1 MMKKFKKLISCM
13 IAAVMILAMGVT
25 AFASQSGAGAGATPQ
40 TYTIT
45 IKGVPSE
52 NHTFTAYQVFEGD
65 LFNGVLSNVEWGA
78 DVNGEVLLGA
88 LKAEGSSLKSYFDN
102 CSTAADVAKAL
113 ANAENFATNSA
124 NVDAFA
130 VIVNASLKTEG
141 SVGTNS
147 AVNPTETTSGE
158 KTTYTYEI
166 KGLEAGYYFVKDT
179 KMLST
184 DVIDAQTKF
193 ILELTGSTEVTV
205 KTDVPSSEKK
215 VDDKND
221 STTTEDNEAWQD
233 SADYDIGD
241 QVPYQ
246 LTATL
251 PNNISDYTSYTLKFV
266 DTMSKGLTY
275 DEGSAEVF
283 VNGVSA
289 GKVEPAS
296 AQYLGNNDKYTNGTV
311 LTWNFEDIK
320 GYSSVRNSSV
330 ITIKYTATLNENAVI
345 GAAGNPN
352 MMHIEFD
359 NNPNGDGT
367 GKTPDD
373 TNIVFTYKTVIDKVD
388 GESQPLDGAAFQLD
402 KFVADPEGTVTQGD
416 VKGEWEKVNEIT
428 ADDNLTKFEF
438 TGLDDGI
445 YRLTETETPD
455 GYNTIDPIIFTVT
468 ATHDVTEDDPKLT
481 DLSGIAATGKITFT
495 EVVND
500 GSLTTTVINESGTIL
515 PETGGIGTRIFYA
528 VGAILMIGAAVIL
541 ISRKRSA
548 R

>member
-25 AFASQSGAGAGATPQ
+25 AFAAQSGAGAGATS

-45 IKGVPSE
+45 INGVPSE

-78 DVNGEVLLGA
+78 DVNGEALLSA
-88 LKAEGSSLKSYFDN
+88 LTAEGSSLKSHFEDCN
-102 CSTAADVAKAL
+102 TAADVAKAL
-113 ANAENFATNSA
+113 ANFATNSE

-147 AVNPTETTSGE
+147 AANPTATTTNE
-158 KTTYTYEI
+158 KTTYTYKIE
-166 KGLEAGYYFVKDT
+166 GLEAGYYFVKDT
-179 KMLST
+179 GTLST

-193 ILELTGSTEVTV
+193 ILELTGNEEVTV

-221 STTTEDNEAWQD
+221 STTSEDREVWQD

-241 QVPYQ
+241 HVPYQ
-246 LTATL
+246 LKATL
-251 PNNISDYTSYTLKFV
+251 PNNISDYTSYTLQFV

-275 DEGSAEVF
+275 DKDTAEVF
-283 VNGVSA
+283 VDGDSV
-289 GKVEPAS
+289 GKVEPS
-296 AQYLGNNDKYTNGTV
+296 IEDYSGNNPKYTGGKV
-311 LTWNFEDIK
+311 LTWDLGDITKAPYNAED
-320 GYSSVRNSSV
+320 NAV
-330 ITIKYTATLNENAVI
+330 ITIEYTATLNENAVI

-352 MMHIEFD
+352 MSHIEFS
-359 NNPNGDGT
+359 NNPNGSGT

-373 TNIVFTYKTVIDKVD
+373 TNIVFTYKTVVDKVD
-388 GESQPLDGAAFQLD
+388 GEEQSLAGAEFTLE
-402 KFVADPEGTVTQGD
+402 KFVANEDGSDTYNE
-416 VKGEWEKVNEIT
+416 VKGTWTDAATATLDEKGT
-428 ADDNLTKFEF
+428 QFTF
-438 TGLDDGI
+438 TGLDDGV
-445 YRLTETETPD
+445 YRLTETKTPD
-455 GYNTIDPIIFTVT
+455 GYNTIEPIIFTVA
-468 ATHDVTEDDPKLT
+468 ATHDEEADEPVLKS
-481 DLSGIAATGKITFT
+481 LSGTAETGEITFT
-495 EVVND
+495 AVVNA
-500 GSLTTTVINESGTIL
+500 GSLSTTVINESGTIL

-528 VGAILMIGAAVIL
+528 VGAILMIGAVVLL